1 MEIFK
6 SFTLHLRG
14 RLHRFCRP
22 QVMGILNA
30 TPDSFYGASRYNNAD
45 AVRAATDKMIGQGAD
60 IIDVGAYSTRPGA
73 GNISVDEE
81 LRRLDLALEC
91 VRKVNS
97 DIPVSIDTF
106 RAEVARKAVREMGA
120 DIVNDVSGG
129 DLDSAMFDTIAELNV
144 PYVLMHMRGTP
155 DTMLQQTDYS
165 DVSSQ
170 VLSNLQEKVVRLSNM
185 GVADIIVDP
194 GFGFAKNLEQNYEL
208 LRNLHL
214 FNILDRPLL
223 VGMSRK
229 SMIFRAIDKTP
240 EDALEGTVAANT
252 IAVLNGASVLRVHD
266 VGAATDAIN
275 IIEHTYPSF
284 ISCK

>member
-1 MEIFK
+1 
-6 SFTLHLRG
+6 
-14 RLHRFCRP
+14 
-22 QVMGILNA
+22 MGILNA
-30 TPDSFYGASRYNNAD
+30 TPDSFYGASRYSNAD
-45 AVRAATDKMIGQGAD
+45 AVRAATDKMTGQGAD

-170 VLSNLQEKVVRLSNM
+170 VLSNLQDTVVRLSNM

>member
-1 MEIFK
+1 
-6 SFTLHLRG
+6 
-14 RLHRFCRP
+14 
-22 QVMGILNA
+22 MGILNA

-45 AVRAATDKMIGQGAD
+45 AVRAAADKMIGQGAD

-129 DLDSAMFDTIAELNV
+129 DLDSAMFDTIAELDV

-229 SMIFRAIDKTP
+229 SMIFRAIGKTP

-252 IAVLNGASVLRVHD
+252 IAVLNGASVVRVHD